1 MHSGEMGRWKGGNVG
16 SWGVGRG
23 SGEGRE
29 VEGRGAKVL
38 HTFRHTYI
46 HTDIQ
51 NRPSDEAGWRV
62 ALAPKNI
69 VFYGVLHIKYYLQT
83 I

>member
-1 MHSGEMGRWKGGNVG
+1 MGMWEVGELGGE
-16 SWGVGRG
+16 VGR
-23 SGEGRE
+23 EE
-29 VEGRGAKVL
+29 KWRGAKVL

-51 NRPSDEAGWRV
+51 NKPSDEAGWRG

-69 VFYGVLHIKYYLQT
+69 VFYWVLHIKYYLQT